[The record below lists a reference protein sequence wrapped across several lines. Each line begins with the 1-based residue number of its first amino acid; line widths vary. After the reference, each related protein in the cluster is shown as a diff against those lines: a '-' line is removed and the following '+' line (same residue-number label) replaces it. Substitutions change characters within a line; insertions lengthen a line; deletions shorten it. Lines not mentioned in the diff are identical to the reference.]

1 MAIQYSWVVRRGSH
15 VLSWRTFDLVAFHR
29 KGYMIKSEDGL
40 PLVQQLVIRRRII
53 KTVLSTIPAPK
64 QKRTTN
70 TLTVK
75 RQNRES
81 NSGQTL

>member
-1 MAIQYSWVVRRGSH
+1 
-15 VLSWRTFDLVAFHR
+15 
-29 KGYMIKSEDGL
+29 MIKSEDGL

-75 RQNRES
+75 QQNRES
-81 NSGQTL
+81 NSGQTLL